1 MWQSG
6 IDRYFYLN
14 INQQNT
20 YNMEEIRT
28 FTINGKE
35 IKAIVLDKIEDWKN
49 DMVFIIYHDNSIKR
63 CIEHRGEI
71 KKCITLMIGC
81 YNPKYNKQ
89 LQDDTFL

>member
-49 DMVFIIYHDNSIKR
+49 ENLLS
-63 CIEHRGEI
+63 EEE
-71 KKCITLMIGC
+71 
-81 YNPKYNKQ
+81 
-89 LQDDTFL
+89 